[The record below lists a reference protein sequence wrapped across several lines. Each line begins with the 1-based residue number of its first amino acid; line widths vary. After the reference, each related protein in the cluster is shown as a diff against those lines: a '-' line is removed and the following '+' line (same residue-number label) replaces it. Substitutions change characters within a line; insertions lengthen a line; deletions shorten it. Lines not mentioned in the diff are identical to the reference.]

1 MKRVLAW
8 LALLVLMVIAF
19 APLAG
24 QATRDSVVCTACV
37 LDSTITRDSVPVI
50 DTVAWAQTTT
60 ITWFKRDSIA
70 KVPVAPVPLGHEPAG
85 FRVLADVEWTGL
97 TATGPAVNGRVG
109 PWLRYYAG
117 NHGWSMIDSSA
128 PGSPWVLE
136 VRTPQGGPQG
146 SGFEHLSLALPAGMT
161 KLYLRWGLFV
171 PVAYVAPAGNQV
183 QKLFHLWGTYDKGAT
198 GSIAVPSLYG
208 PGLTAQLRFQNVA
221 VTSAQAISFNRSCI
235 AVPRGRWVVL
245 ETLLDIRAGLA
256 TLWVDGRAC
265 GPWPVTFTTKAG
277 ASWQTVSLN
286 PTYGG
291 TGQVPANAWIRFG
304 RVRVSAAP

>member
-1 MKRVLAW
+1 MKRLFAW
-8 LALLVLMVIAF
+8 LVLMVAAF

-60 ITWFKRDSIA
+60 ISWFRRDSIQ
-70 KVPVAPVPLGHEPAG
+70 KVPVAPAAGAWHEPPGFTVVADIDWAG
-85 FRVLADVEWTGL
+85 VSP
-97 TATGPAVNGRVG
+97 ATPAVGKRLG
-109 PWLRYYAG
+109 PWQRYAPG
-117 NHGWSMIDSSA
+117 NHGWAVLDSTA

-136 VRTPQGGPQG
+136 VRTPAGAQQGNGY
-146 SGFEHLSLALPAGMT
+146 EHLSVTLPPNQT
-161 KLYLRWGLFV
+161 QLYLRWALFV
-171 PVAYVAPAGNQV
+171 PVGYVSPAGNQV

-198 GSIAVPSLYG
+198 GSLAVPSLYG
-208 PGLTAQLRFQNVA
+208 PGLSGQLRFQNM
-221 VTSAQAISFNRSCI
+221 SATGGQPVSFNRACV

-245 ETLLDIRAGLA
+245 ESLLDIRRGLA
-256 TLWVDGRAC
+256 TLWIDGRTC

-277 ASWQTVSLN
+277 AAWQTVSLN

-291 TGQVPANAWIRFG
+291 TGTVPAGAALRFG
-304 RVRVSAAP
+304 RVRVSAGP